1 MDLVLLL
8 VVAAAIAVGIT
19 VTVAVLRSRARRNQ
33 LRIEQ
38 ERQVAGQL
46 TELEQRAGSA
56 LVRADERVRLAGDE
70 LGFAIAEFG
79 DAAVVDFRAA
89 LQRAK
94 QRLAEA
100 FQLNQRLSDHVPDTA
115 EQRRDWNERII
126 SLCQSAESSLREQS
140 EAFAARRAEAHRVP
154 SEIDRVRAE
163 AERIRQSLPSAR
175 ATLAGLAE
183 RYSADALAPIAANA
197 DQAEQLL
204 QFAQRSTE
212 VAEARLSASRGAEAS
227 AALQAAAESTQRA
240 EALVDAID
248 SFEVEAIKAE
258 AALAAMIAESNAELA
273 AARQLPEPTRRASI
287 DPAIERLER
296 ALASLPAPGS
306 LRDPV
311 GALSA
316 VREANT
322 ALDDAVAEHSQQ
334 ADRRERLRAQLVTAM
349 DDAERQIAAARGLV
363 LDYGAPV
370 GPDARTRLAEAERE
384 LAELPVE
391 REPEPAIR
399 RARRAAALAAEA
411 AAIAR
416 ADLERMHAARYGG
429 YGVPPGYGSSGSG
442 SGVIGGVLGGLAI
455 GGLLDGLGDLGDFG
469 DFFG

>member
-8 VVAAAIAVGIT
+8 VVAAALAVGTAI
-19 VTVAVLRSRARRNQ
+19 TVAVFRSRARGQQ
-33 LRIEQ
+33 LRLEQ
-38 ERQVAGQL
+38 ERQIAGRL
-46 TELEQRAGSA
+46 VELEQRAGSA
-56 LVRADERVRLAGDE
+56 LVRADERVRLANDE

-79 DAAVVDFRAA
+79 DAAAAEFRAA
-89 LQRAK
+89 LERAK
-94 QRLAEA
+94 QRLSEA
-100 FQLNQRLSDHVPDTA
+100 FQMNQRLSDHVPDTD

-126 SLCQSAESSLREQS
+126 SLCQSAESSLKEQS
-140 EAFAARRAEAHRVP
+140 EAFAARRAAAHRIP
-154 SEIDRVRAE
+154 SELDRVRAE
-163 AERIRQSLPSAR
+163 IARIRQSVPPAR
-175 ATLAGLAE
+175 ATLASLAE
-183 RYSADALAPIAANA
+183 RYSAGALDPVAANA

-204 QFAQRSTE
+204 EFAGRSAE
-212 VAEARLSASRGAEAS
+212 VADARLAASRAPEAS

-240 EALVDAID
+240 EALLDAID

-273 AARQLPEPTRRASI
+273 AARELPESTRRASI
-287 DPAIERLER
+287 DAAIANLER
-296 ALASLPAPGS
+296 ALESLPAPGS
-306 LRDPV
+306 LRDPI

-316 VREANT
+316 VRRANT
-322 ALDDAVAEHSQQ
+322 ALDDAVAEHTQR
-334 ADRRERLRAQLVTAM
+334 ADRRERMRAQLVTAM

-384 LAELPVE
+384 LAELPTE

-411 AAIAR
+411 GAIAR
-416 ADLERMHAARYGG
+416 ADLERMHAAQYEG
-429 YGVPPGYGSSGSG
+429 YGAPRGYGSTG